1 MQFCQMIISY
11 YVCKTDYSHRK
22 YFSIIFLF
30 CNAFLA
36 EQTQRFPWDISMKN
50 KYSHETQIYSWNIY
64 MKHKYFHENTN
75 ISMRHFHE
83 TKNLSVKYNIICF
96 EAKIPNRENPRLYF
110 IMWIPKNLIT
120 HSCEEGI
127 DPQLCQHSFASRY
140 NQDVHINCQYHPDH
154 CWQGWF
160 CFRALPMI
168 KTKSSLQVP
177 WKYIFRY
184 PPGWWSIFNINQ
196 TNPKAIFLVR
206 LRYPNRKLT
215 RKLFHNRQT
224 KLSGYSTTDRIKPSG
239 YSSLLFRW
247 LFHNAFN
254 LKVAQRMGMKIQSYT
269 LSHNNHK
276 QVPSR
281 QVPLHK
287 REDDERVWLRWNN

>member
-1 MQFCQMIISY
+1 
-11 YVCKTDYSHRK
+11 
-22 YFSIIFLF
+22 
-30 CNAFLA
+30 
-36 EQTQRFPWDISMKN
+36 MKRV
-50 KYSHETQIYSWNIY
+50 
-64 MKHKYFHENTN
+64 F
-75 ISMRHFHE
+75 
-83 TKNLSVKYNIICF
+83 
-96 EAKIPNRENPRLYF
+96 
-110 IMWIPKNLIT
+110 
-120 HSCEEGI
+120 

-140 NQDVHINCQYHPDH
+140 NPDFSDSLTGCSYKLPISSRPLLAGLVLFQSFANDKDEIFFTSAMKIHISLSARLVKH
-154 CWQGWF
+154 
-160 CFRALPMI
+160 LPH
-168 KTKSSLQVP
+168 QP
-177 WKYIFRY
+177 
-184 PPGWWSIFNINQ
+184 NQ
-196 TNPKAIFLVR
+196 TKTIFLVR
-206 LRYPNRKLT
+206 LRCPNRKLT

>member
-1 MQFCQMIISY
+1 
-11 YVCKTDYSHRK
+11 
-22 YFSIIFLF
+22 
-30 CNAFLA
+30 
-36 EQTQRFPWDISMKN
+36 
-50 KYSHETQIYSWNIY
+50 
-64 MKHKYFHENTN
+64 
-75 ISMRHFHE
+75 
-83 TKNLSVKYNIICF
+83 
-96 EAKIPNRENPRLYF
+96 
-110 IMWIPKNLIT
+110 MWIPKKFNHTLLWRGYLI
-120 HSCEEGI
+120 HSSVNI
-127 DPQLCQHSFASRY
+127 HLPAATTQISVLAWLA
-140 NQDVHINCQYHPDH
+140 VHVNCQYHPDNCSH
-154 CWQGWF
+154 GWF
-160 CFRALPMI
+160 CFRALSMI
-168 KTKSSLQVP
+168 KTKSSLQLP
-177 WKYIFRY
+177 WKYRFRY

-247 LFHNAFN
+247 LFHNAFI

>member
-1 MQFCQMIISY
+1 
-11 YVCKTDYSHRK
+11 
-22 YFSIIFLF
+22 
-30 CNAFLA
+30 
-36 EQTQRFPWDISMKN
+36 
-50 KYSHETQIYSWNIY
+50 
-64 MKHKYFHENTN
+64 
-75 ISMRHFHE
+75 
-83 TKNLSVKYNIICF
+83 
-96 EAKIPNRENPRLYF
+96 
-110 IMWIPKNLIT
+110 MWIPKKFNHTLLWRGYLI
-120 HSCEEGI
+120 HSSVNI
-127 DPQLCQHSFASRY
+127 HLPAATIH
-140 NQDVHINCQYHPDH
+140 VNCQYHPDN

-168 KTKSSLQVP
+168 KTKSFLQVP

-184 PPGWWSIFNINQ
+184 PPGQWSIFNINR

-206 LRYPNRKLT
+206 LRYSNRKLT

>member
-1 MQFCQMIISY
+1 MPSALGLVRVIDQEMTYYKPFSFLMGISMGKWPDFEY
-11 YVCKTDYSHRK
+11 HVGKWLKYDRSGYNSSHP
-22 YFSIIFLF
+22 SLGS
-30 CNAFLA
+30 
-36 EQTQRFPWDISMKN
+36 PWDLGNPWRPLATLGDHAWKWSFWPFWPFSGM
-50 KYSHETQIYSWNIY
+50 
-64 MKHKYFHENTN
+64 
-75 ISMRHFHE
+75 
-83 TKNLSVKYNIICF
+83 V
-96 EAKIPNRENPRLYF
+96 AKGRQWSPRV
-110 IMWIPKNLIT
+110 
-120 HSCEEGI
+120 
-127 DPQLCQHSFASRY
+127 SR
-140 NQDVHINCQYHPDH
+140 
-154 CWQGWF
+154 
-160 CFRALPMI
+160 
-168 KTKSSLQVP
+168 VP
-177 WKYIFRY
+177 
-184 PPGWWSIFNINQ
+184 GWSIFNINQ

-247 LFHNAFN
+247 LFHNAFI